1 MTPNGQILC
10 IKYTKLPFFI
20 LKPFDFLC
28 SFLFHYYLLGTREE
42 PMSFE
47 LKLFFSL
54 FFIGYFLYYIF
65 SKNYVKTY
73 IPFMGFG
80 YLIGPFGWNILN
92 IQGSETLQFFLFP
105 ATFILGLQMGKSF
118 KSSFWKKF
126 PLEPFFS
133 NLLEK
138 IILIL
143 LFLIVFFLVIPNFA
157 VIPVSFP
164 FYLSIVAF
172 SSSLFFAR
180 YMQQHLKEG
189 RFLYFEINNIII
201 MMLFTVFYLV
211 FPPSLQTYAAASP
224 ALQLTFLLI
233 YAAFLLLTIK
243 LRIDESIFNVILW
256 LSLILLGSALSQIL
270 GFSSIIIGFAT
281 GLFSNFASAR
291 KQIVLKRFFYF
302 FNEYI
307 IILFL
312 FMAGFLMELS
322 FPMLLLA
329 LIYLAIRI
337 FARILMRLLNAKKI
351 SLPGFFRKD
360 IFLLFQGEYFLAFM
374 IIYALEYRF
383 NQILSIALFSLLFSE
398 ILINYYHF
406 HYKEKA

>member
-1 MTPNGQILC
+1 
-10 IKYTKLPFFI
+10 
-20 LKPFDFLC
+20 
-28 SFLFHYYLLGTREE
+28 
-42 PMSFE
+42 
-47 LKLFFSL
+47 
-54 FFIGYFLYYIF
+54 
-65 SKNYVKTY
+65 
-73 IPFMGFG
+73 
-80 YLIGPFGWNILN
+80 
-92 IQGSETLQFFLFP
+92 
-105 ATFILGLQMGKSF
+105 
-118 KSSFWKKF
+118 
-126 PLEPFFS
+126 
-133 NLLEK
+133 K

-143 LFLIVFFLVIPNFA
+143 LFLSVFFLVIPNFA
-157 VIPVSFP
+157 FIPVSFP

-180 YMQQHLKEG
+180 FMQHQLKES

-201 MMLFTVFYLV
+201 MILFTIFYLV
-211 FPPSLQTYAAASP
+211 FPPSLKTYAVASSS
-224 ALQLTFLLI
+224 LQLTCFLV
-233 YAAFLLLTIK
+233 YATLLFLTVK
-243 LRIDESIFNVILW
+243 LRIDDNTFNIILW
-256 LSLILLGSALSQIL
+256 LSLILLGAAFSQII
-270 GFSSIIIGFAT
+270 GFSAIIIGFAT

-291 KQIVLKRFFYF
+291 KQIILKRFFYF

-322 FPMLLLA
+322 FPMLILA
-329 LIYLAIRI
+329 LVYLAIRI

-351 SLPGFFRKD
+351 SFQGFFRKD

-383 NQILSIALFSLLFSE
+383 NQILSIALISLLFSE